1 MNQDQARQK
10 CLKIPDLVARLILML
25 IPESLLIVALAV
37 RGKGFLACFQ
47 DCTSSK
53 EKENSTS
60 DDSSSDEKKNSWPAD
75 AKMRAALGESS

>member
-10 CLKIPDLVARLILML
+10 CLKIHEVVGRMILML
-25 IPESLLIVALAV
+25 DPESLLIVPRTV
-37 RGKGFLACFQ
+37 GEKGFLACFQ

-60 DDSSSDEKKNSWPAD
+60 DDSSSDEKKEQLAC
-75 AKMRAALGESS
+75 

>member
-1 MNQDQARQK
+1 
-10 CLKIPDLVARLILML
+10 ML
-25 IPESLLIVALAV
+25 DPESLLIVPRTV
-37 RGKGFLACFQ
+37 GGKGFLACFL